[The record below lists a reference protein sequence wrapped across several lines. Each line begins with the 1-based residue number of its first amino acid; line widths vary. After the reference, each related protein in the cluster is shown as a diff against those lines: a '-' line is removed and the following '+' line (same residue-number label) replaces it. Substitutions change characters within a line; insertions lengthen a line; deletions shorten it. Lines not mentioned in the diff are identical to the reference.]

1 MPGEALAPL
10 LHAGGVLG
18 ACGSRVSE
26 LAWRQRDK
34 EAHLLRHLAGLL
46 LGALG
51 CGSRRC
57 ARLAG
62 LLLRAFGRSG
72 RGRARRRR
80 RLFRAVY
87 EPTDGAATQRVLLG
101 RFGLLLHCR
110 SPRRLL
116 PPVAPEPSRS
126 VARRTV
132 WRGFVERPRRCSG
145 GASILE
151 SSGWSCRGSCRRVGG
166 ELGAQPA
173 WQPHDGWQGDSQGAG
188 CSSDDRHCAPPPAP
202 GRGMVYHG

>member
-1 MPGEALAPL
+1 MVPGEALAPL

-26 LAWRQRDK
+26 LAWRKRDK

-80 RLFRAVY
+80 RLFSAVY
-87 EPTDGAATQRVLLG
+87 EPTRVLLG

-116 PPVAPEPSRS
+116 PPVAPEPSR
-126 VARRTV
+126 AV

-188 CSSDDRHCAPPPAP
+188 CSNGDRHCAPPPAP
-202 GRGMVYHG
+202 GRGMLYHG